1 VDTVEVKQNE
11 EFDKRSNAF
20 IEVFDYAQEN
30 GIELDSP
37 EFLQLSRFATSEFG
51 IAQKVENLA
60 DIKVELLSDY
70 EFKRVISRARS
81 GIKQLIEQRRKF
93 APIIKKIN
101 GEKITVGVAG
111 PYYSNR
117 AQRRAVMRRLLKS
130 ERATIR
136 PSRASEIV
144 DKSKA
149 KRTILGESKS

>member
-1 VDTVEVKQNE
+1 MDTVEVKENE

-70 EFKRVISRARS
+70 EFKRVITRARS

-111 PYYSNR
+111 PHFSSR
-117 AQRRAVMRRLLKS
+117 KIRRQMKRQLSKGIRKS
-130 ERATIR
+130 
-136 PSRASEIV
+136 SRSIVASKIIKDV
-144 DKSKA
+144 KDKD
-149 KRTILGESKS
+149 